1 MRFPNIANNKFNKTM
16 SFIKAIREQLD
27 KIGSP
32 TGLVVSDTP
41 SLEFMKT
48 IKEQLNK
55 IGSSTSQVARNTL
68 LSQQTQMSIN
78 TFEQNYDEEAFI
90 NSEHHLTNI
99 YWQNIAKSGQTS
111 KVIAPDINL
120 ENKPN
125 ILSQTK
131 FNAMSVYEWSID
143 GMSEYN
149 IINLL
154 QQMTMAANAYKTQT
168 GISYKA
174 IVELLTAG
182 FSGQLKSWW
191 DYYLTEN

>member
-1 MRFPNIANNKFNKTM
+1 M

-78 TFEQNYDEEAFI
+78 TFEQNSDEEAFI
-90 NSEHHLTNI
+90 NSEHHLTKI

-131 FNAMSVYEWSID
+131 FNAMSLYE
-143 GMSEYN
+143 
-149 IINLL
+149 
-154 QQMTMAANAYKTQT
+154 
-168 GISYKA
+168 
-174 IVELLTAG
+174 
-182 FSGQLKSWW
+182 
-191 DYYLTEN
+191 